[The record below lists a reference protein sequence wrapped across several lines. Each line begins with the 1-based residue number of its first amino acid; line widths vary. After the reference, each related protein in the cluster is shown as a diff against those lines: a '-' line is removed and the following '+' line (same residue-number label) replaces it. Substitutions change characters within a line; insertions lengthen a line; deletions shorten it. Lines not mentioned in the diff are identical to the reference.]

1 MIGNFKKPRPA
12 EADPEIVA
20 LTALAWLSE
29 EPDLLSRF
37 LALSGL
43 QMTQITDAARDPGFL
58 GGVLDFIMG
67 NEPDLLRFATAS
79 GLAPE
84 AVVDAWQRL
93 CNGGLDSG
101 QC

>member
-1 MIGNFKKPRPA
+1 MIGNFKKPSPA
-12 EADPEIVA
+12 GADSEVIA

-43 QMTQITDAARDPGFL
+43 QMTQVADAARDPGFL

-67 NEPDLLRFATAS
+67 NEPDLLRFATAN
-79 GLAPE
+79 GIAPE
-84 AVVDAWQRL
+84 AVVEAWQRL
-93 CNGGLDSG
+93 CGGGLDSG
-101 QC
+101 QF